1 MSSWMIA
8 VVVLLALSGADA
20 RLRKVTRKEGTWGQP
35 DLDAV
40 GHALDMVL
48 KQPHLLPEQ
57 RKLAEH
63 VADDVKK
70 DIASLVSGGNK
81 ITKEAKRILV
91 SNAMKEMTGLEDALS
106 HPEKVHMGKNATQ
119 IAAKLLSMQKEL
131 AEKKAELKK
140 DEDQMKILSLE
151 KELAVKRMEL
161 ETLEAQKAKTANA
174 KSVAAQEAS
183 KADMVAKLVAMAKN
197 MASKKDHKDA
207 KAQKAQPAQIQAILT
222 SLKKHAQEVNST
234 LTQMD
239 AANKKVNHD
248 LDAMI
253 KEQPKSEK
261 SQTTM
266 LKGLKRKEERKYEK
280 ARVMKKAEL
289 AEVNTAIQAIQKGDV
304 KALQKVMKKM
314 KSEADAMKA
323 TSGNFLH

>member
-1 MSSWMIA
+1 
-8 VVVLLALSGADA
+8 
-20 RLRKVTRKEGTWGQP
+20 
-35 DLDAV
+35 
-40 GHALDMVL
+40 
-48 KQPHLLPEQ
+48 
-57 RKLAEH
+57 
-63 VADDVKK
+63 
-70 DIASLVSGGNK
+70 
-81 ITKEAKRILV
+81 
-91 SNAMKEMTGLEDALS
+91 
-106 HPEKVHMGKNATQ
+106 
-119 IAAKLLSMQKEL
+119 
-131 AEKKAELKK
+131 
-140 DEDQMKILSLE
+140 
-151 KELAVKRMEL
+151 
-161 ETLEAQKAKTANA
+161 
-174 KSVAAQEAS
+174 
-183 KADMVAKLVAMAKN
+183 MVAKLVAMAKN
-197 MASKKDHKDA
+197 MAANKQHKGA
-207 KAQKAQPAQIQAILT
+207 KVEKAQPAQIQAILT

-248 LDAMI
+248 LDVMI

-323 TSGNFLH
+323 SSGNFLH